1 MTEEKIVS
9 PSSIKK
15 ISTFLEGHIFYFLEE
30 WLKVSKITKEDP
42 FYEEVKKNGIMTVRL
57 VIKSLTDSYTN
68 IVEKLMKKVAN
79 ERIQA
84 NVNISEFVYNINVGR
99 KIVIDKVLS
108 EDSFSFD
115 EKIYTILVTNRLFDD
130 YAYLAVREYTKIKD
144 EIILNKSMF
153 IQEMHQDR
161 LSLLG
166 QLSAGFAHEFRNP
179 LTAVKGFV
187 QLLEQQVKDEATEK
201 YFEIINRELDKLQ
214 GKINQFLFFS
224 KVEGITEEKKSFH
237 LEPAINE
244 MIDLIYP
251 RIIEEKIVVTKQIE
265 QDLYICGVEEQVKQ
279 VILNILNN
287 AIDELRMNEKREKNI
302 HIMAISKD
310 ECVEL
315 CISNNG
321 SQIPQ
326 HIIDNI
332 FSPFVSTKQLG
343 TGIGLSVCKKIID
356 LHEGQVEVQSSEE
369 KTSFLIQL
377 PRCHEHEKED
387 A

>member
-287 AIDELRMNEKREKNI
+287 AVDELRMNEKREKNI
-302 HIMAISKD
+302 HITAISKD

-369 KTSFLIQL
+369 KTSFFIQL

>member
-1 MTEEKIVS
+1 MTEEKIMS
-9 PSSIKK
+9 PSSIER
-15 ISTFLEGHIFYFLEE
+15 ISTFLDDHIFYFLEE
-30 WLKVSKITKEDP
+30 WLKVSKIIKDDP

-57 VIKSLTDSYTN
+57 VIKSLTGSYTN
-68 IVEKLMKKVAN
+68 VVEKLMKKVAN

-144 EIILNKSMF
+144 QIILNKSLF

-187 QLLEQQVKDEATEK
+187 QLLEQQVTDETTEK

-214 GKINQFLFFS
+214 GKINQFLYFS
-224 KVEGITEEKKSFH
+224 KIEGITEEKKSFQ
-237 LEPAINE
+237 LEPAIKE
-244 MIDLIYP
+244 MIDLLYP
-251 RIIEEKIVVTKQIE
+251 RIVEEKIVVTKQME
-265 QDLYICGVEEQVKQ
+265 QDLYVCGVEEQLKQ

-287 AIDELRMNEKREKNI
+287 AVDELKMTKKQEKNI
-302 HIMAISKD
+302 HITATSKD

-321 SQIPQ
+321 PQIPQ

-356 LHEGQVEVQSSEE
+356 LHDGRVEVYSSEE
-369 KTSFLIQL
+369 KTGFLIQL
-377 PRCHEHEKED
+377 PRCREHEK
-387 A
+387 

>member
-57 VIKSLTDSYTN
+57 VIKSLTGSYTN

-237 LEPAINE
+237 LKPAINE

>member
-57 VIKSLTDSYTN
+57 VIKSLTGSYTN

-237 LEPAINE
+237 LKPAINE

-302 HIMAISKD
+302 HITAISKD

>member
-237 LEPAINE
+237 LKPAINE

-302 HIMAISKD
+302 HITAISKD

>member
-237 LEPAINE
+237 LKPAINE

-287 AIDELRMNEKREKNI
+287 AVDELRMIEKREKNI
-302 HIMAISKD
+302 HITAISKD